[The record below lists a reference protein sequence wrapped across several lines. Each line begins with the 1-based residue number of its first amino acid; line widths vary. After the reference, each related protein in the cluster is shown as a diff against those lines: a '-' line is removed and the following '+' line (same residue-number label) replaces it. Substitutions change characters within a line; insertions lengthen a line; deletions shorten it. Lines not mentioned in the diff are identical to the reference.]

1 MNLEDKMTKQI
12 QDFLKRY
19 QDTLDLNIMTQVDE
33 KYLEKHAASQAEIK
47 GSLSG
52 KLIAIKDN
60 INVKGLR
67 TSCGSKFLKN
77 YIAPFDATVIER
89 IKKAGGIIVGKTN
102 LDEFAMGSST
112 EYSAFGTT
120 KNPLNPEYVPGG
132 SSGGSAAAI
141 AAGLVDYALGSDTGG
156 SVRQPASFCGVVGL
170 KPTYGRVSRYGVTA
184 YASSL
189 DQVAP
194 MGKTVKQAAELLQ
207 VIAGKDELDATSTDI
222 EVDDYVS
229 KLNDDSVKTI
239 GVPYHLLQEGLDAE
253 VKARIEEAIKLLE
266 KDGKVIKE
274 IKLPYLKYSIAAY
287 YILATAEA
295 SSNLARFDGVRYG
308 SRQTEKV
315 ESIDDFYAKN
325 REAGFGPEVKRRI
338 MLGTYVLSSGYYD
351 AYYTKAQKVRRL
363 IYEDFQ
369 RVYKEVDTI
378 ILPTSPLPPFKIG
391 ELINN
396 PMAMYLGDIF
406 TVSVN
411 IAGIPAISI
420 PVGKTSKDLPVGMQI
435 LGNLY
440 EESKILQLAQ
450 RLETLQNS

>member
-1 MNLEDKMTKQI
+1 MTKI
-12 QDFLKRY
+12 VQDFLKRY
-19 QDTLDLNIMTQVDE
+19 HNTLDLNIMTQVDE
-33 KYLEKHAASQAEIK
+33 KWLEKHAASQAEIK

-60 INVKGLR
+60 INVKGLQN
-67 TSCGSKFLKN
+67 SCASEFLKN
-77 YIAPFDATVIER
+77 YIAPFDATAIKR

-102 LDEFAMGSST
+102 QDEFAMGSST

-120 KNPLNPEYVPGG
+120 KNPIDPEYVPGG
-132 SSGGSAAAI
+132 SSGGSAAAV

-156 SVRQPASFCGVVGL
+156 SVRQPASFCGIVGL
-170 KPTYGRVSRYGVTA
+170 KPTYGRVSRYGLTA
-184 YASSL
+184 FASSL
-189 DQVAP
+189 DQIAP
-194 MGKTVKQAAELLQ
+194 MTRTVKQAAELLQ
-207 VIAGKDELDATSTDI
+207 VIAGKDDLDSTSTDI
-222 EVDDYVS
+222 EIDDYVS

-239 GVPYHLLQEGLDAE
+239 GVPYHLLQEGLDPD
-253 VKARIEEAIKLLE
+253 VKARIDEAIELLK
-266 KDGKVIKE
+266 KDGKIIKE
-274 IKLPYLKYSIAAY
+274 IKLPYIKYSIAAY

-308 SRQTEKV
+308 SRQAEKV

-338 MLGTYVLSSGYYD
+338 MLGTYVLSSGFYD
-351 AYYTKAQKVRRL
+351 AYYARAQKVRRL

-391 ELINN
+391 ELIND

-420 PVGKTSKDLPVGMQI
+420 PVGKTSKALPVGMQI